1 MAVRRFDPAVSHPA
15 TTRTTPATRV
25 YQPTH
30 KGLAMTDIPLISRV
44 FFDALVT
51 AYYATVHNG
60 LEFDYTTI
68 GGTTF
73 RAIR

>member
-1 MAVRRFDPAVSHPA
+1 
-15 TTRTTPATRV
+15 
-25 YQPTH
+25 
-30 KGLAMTDIPLISRV
+30 MTDIPLISRV

-60 LEFDYTTI
+60 VEFDYTTI